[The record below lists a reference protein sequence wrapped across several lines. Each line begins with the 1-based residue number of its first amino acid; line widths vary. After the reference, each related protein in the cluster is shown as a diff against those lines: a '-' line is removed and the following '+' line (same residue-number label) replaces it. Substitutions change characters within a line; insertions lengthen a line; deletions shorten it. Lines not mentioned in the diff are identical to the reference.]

1 MTPHPTALLGLA
13 LWGNRGLGVFLIR
26 ASLPVLCLGQMI
38 HMQNG
43 LLPRPSIRAEP
54 GPVVAR
60 GRPVTI
66 LCRGPAGADTFRLEQ
81 KENPSAF
88 IDQKNIPQR
97 GSLEMEAR
105 FLIPAVSEVTAVP
118 YRCAFIKGSSWSERS
133 EVLELKLMD
142 EPVPVLPSGDPGV
155 VSCASLTPTEPP
167 SSAETQT
174 SSHGSNNYGLSAK
187 YVYILIGVSVAFLL
201 CLLLLVFLLVHR
213 QHQKKH
219 GPLSNKGEEQRPQ
232 ERLSPAVDTVERT
245 PVDKLPEKD
254 REMHTPSPAAG
265 DPQEV
270 TYAQLDHRTL
280 TLRAARAVSPQVTEP
295 TADSSTYA
303 AIARR

>member
-1 MTPHPTALLGLA
+1 MTPHPTALLGL
-13 LWGNRGLGVFLIR
+13 
-26 ASLPVLCLGQMI
+26 VLCLGQII

-118 YRCAFIKGSSWSERS
+118 YRCAYIKGSSWSERS

>member
-142 EPVPVLPSGDPGV
+142 EPVPVLPSG
-155 VSCASLTPTEPP
+155 
-167 SSAETQT
+167 
-174 SSHGSNNYGLSAK
+174 LSAK

-245 PVDKLPEKD
+245 PDVATVDKLPEKD